1 MQRREGGSDSKQAD
15 LSINNLKML
24 LADYLNNI
32 LLLNQVALENT
43 ESCQ

>member
-15 LSINNLKML
+15 FSINNLKML